1 MGCCDNEI
9 SAGVA
14 SLTHPWSIYVHYFH
28 ISVYIWAD
36 VVFDWILELTW
47 LTCVSASAR
56 SFWLIP
62 QRLATL
68 SWHLW
73 WTFIAQSTNTHTHT
87 QEWIKQ
93 LKLVHPNPE
102 KVVAPHLHTW
112 GPVWPD
118 PTADSR
124 SGRRR
129 WDSCSCA
136 TWSGAACRFWS
147 APSGTAGTNTNAP
160 ICMNARSAAPSVPAA
175 LSVAFL
181 QFILTEEDHCCI
193 CSEPMRLH
201 PIYYPLYRRLPA
213 RLFTYDHH
221 PTPTTNLMRLPYVCI
236 WQSRDAAQPFH
247 NTDAAGVSLGFVT
260 WSLMI
265 IICQ

>member
-1 MGCCDNEI
+1 MDVHC
-9 SAGVA
+9 
-14 SLTHPWSIYVHYFH
+14 TIYKH
-28 ISVYIWAD
+28 
-36 VVFDWILELTW
+36 
-47 LTCVSASAR
+47 
-56 SFWLIP
+56 
-62 QRLATL
+62 
-68 SWHLW
+68 
-73 WTFIAQSTNTHTHT
+73 THTHT
-87 QEWIKQ
+87 KEWIKQ

-201 PIYYPLYRRLPA
+201 LIYYPL
-213 RLFTYDHH
+213 
-221 PTPTTNLMRLPYVCI
+221 
-236 WQSRDAAQPFH
+236 
-247 NTDAAGVSLGFVT
+247 TDGYL
-260 WSLMI
+260 LDCLHMI
-265 IICQ
+265 IIQPRQQTWCVCLMSASDRAEMQLSRFTTQMQLVYHWGSSLDLWWSLSVSNVK